1 MQQGRARVLVGEGRE
16 ARKGLLRFVL
26 EGEGFDVVGEAPDAA
41 ELAKLLAVEQ
51 PDVVVLDDGI
61 GVTAVQ
67 LTHEVAPAAKVVLVW
82 PGAVVPI
89 GGDARVEPSEVL
101 RGLGP
106 AVSQVAGLAGLLE
119 SFERPDWI
127 DKVRKD
133 PATLREL
140 LAARGAREA
149 ADRPSITELQRRAQQ
164 AEPAKEPVP
173 GAGDGDDEHVAP
185 VLILPAAASAEPTIV
200 LPPAVV
206 AASAPPAPPAHE
218 RAEEEEE
225 EEPVAAVAAV
235 AVAATAAAAAAQ
247 PDPIA
252 TEFNRRLGT
261 IALGGAALI
270 GAVVLSLG
278 VSASRV
284 PVSVVNANPSVIT
297 SSPPPPPPASQ
308 TVPPPRGGATYP
320 PKPTGGNQ
328 PPRHHGGP
336 GPATLGVTHTV
347 TSGDGGGGGGGNGG
361 GGNGGGGNGGGGN
374 GGGGNG
380 GGGNG
385 GGGNGGG
392 GNGGGGNNDTSH
404 GKAHQHHGHNDDPA
418 PGHSGDHN
426 PHGGPPGHQ
435 DPKPSSP
442 PPKTEAGNGATA
454 TSHGASLL
462 HRHKR

>member
-1 MQQGRARVLVGEGRE
+1 MQQGRARVVVGEGRA

-67 LTHEVAPAAKVVLVW
+67 LTHEVAPSAKVVLVW

-140 LAARGAREA
+140 LAKRGAEETP
-149 ADRPSITELQRRAQQ
+149 DRPSIIELQRRAQQ

-173 GAGDGDDEHVAP
+173 AASDEEDDEHVAP
-185 VLILPAAASAEPTIV
+185 VLILPTAASAEPTIV

-206 AASAPPAPPAHE
+206 AASAPPAPPAH
-218 RAEEEEE
+218 AQTQEEDEDVAG
-225 EEPVAAVAAV
+225 VAAVASVGAV
-235 AVAATAAAAAAQ
+235 AAAQ

-297 SSPPPPPPASQ
+297 SSPPPPPPASP
-308 TVPPPRGGATYP
+308 TGTPTGGATYP
-320 PKPTGGNQ
+320 PTPPGGNQ
-328 PPRHHGGP
+328 THHHHGGP
-336 GPATLGVTHTV
+336 GPVTLGATQL
-347 TSGDGGGGGGGNGG
+347 GNGG
-361 GGNGGGGNGGGGN
+361 GGNGGGT
-374 GGGGNG
+374 
-380 GGGNG
+380 
-385 GGGNGGG
+385 
-392 GNGGGGNNDTSH
+392 DTTH
-404 GKAHQHHGHNDDPA
+404 GKAHQHHGHNDDPT
-418 PGHSGDHN
+418 PGHSGEHN
-426 PHGGPPGHQ
+426 PHGGPPGHK

-442 PPKTEAGNGATA
+442 PPKTDPGHHRA
-454 TSHGASLL
+454 TSHGNRSALLL